1 MEALK
6 YWAQTQG
13 VALAGTVLKTVIIAV
28 IGILIIRIVMR
39 IINKALEKSKF
50 EKAAF
55 SLIKTLARTIMGV
68 LLALILA
75 SSLGIDVTGVVAL
88 ASVVSLAISL
98 RCRICWPMLLAALP
112 FCTPTPSTPE
122 TMWRSPAS
130 PVQSRRWAWSI
141 PS

>member
-13 VALAGTVLKTVIIAV
+13 VTLASTILKTVIIAV

-39 IINKALEKSKF
+39 IINKALEKSQF

-55 SLIKTLARTIMGV
+55 SLIKTLARTVMSV
-68 LLALILA
+68 LLALMLA

-88 ASVVSLAISL
+88 ASEKKKLVAPAGSGERFAASKRGSSGV
-98 RCRICWPMLLAALP
+98 RINC
-112 FCTPTPSTPE
+112 E
-122 TMWRSPAS
+122 RIRSPNAMKK
-130 PVQSRRWAWSI
+130 W
-141 PS
+141 